1 MDAQESAMDLVA
13 VLIYLGPPAF
23 FVLLGLV
30 VGTATERRHLGL
42 LEQREAACSE
52 MLVTD
57 LRSYSPDHDPAT
69 LPSLVT
75 GEAVIATDYLKTFL
89 AGLRN
94 LLGGE
99 VRSYLTLVNRARREA
114 LMRMLES
121 ARGLGYDAVCN
132 VRLEPADIGGS
143 TYRKGVPMAAMV
155 ASGTAYRRGPA
166 SPAGATAQPDP

>member
-1 MDAQESAMDLVA
+1 MDLVA
-13 VLIYLGPPAF
+13 VLIYLGPPALF
-23 FVLLGLV
+23 ILLGLV
-30 VGTATERRHLGL
+30 VGTASERRHFRS
-42 LEQREAACSE
+42 LEQREAGFSE

-57 LRSYSPDHDPAT
+57 LRSYAPDHDPAT
-69 LPSLVT
+69 QPSLVT

-114 LMRMLES
+114 MMRMLES

-143 TYRKGVPMAAMV
+143 SSRKGVPMAAMV
-155 ASGTAYRRGPA
+155 ASGTAYGRTPA
-166 SPAGATAQPDP
+166 SPPYRGDGPT